1 MSTGTAPLAAH
12 APAPAPLPPIGA
24 AGLAAMPRTAR
35 IASWLAAGWIA
46 WEFGFYEQ
54 YKLTGNEGSVHLF
67 TILSDWLGTPGG
79 EKPFRL
85 FVATQ
90 EIIAAVLVLLP
101 WTRVPGAALSFATM
115 AGAIFFHVVSPLG
128 IDPYGDGGVL
138 FKEAVFTLGMAALV
152 LVLHRHE
159 IPGWLARLPVIGA
172 RFR

>member
-1 MSTGTAPLAAH
+1 MNATFTSAADRRI
-12 APAPAPLPPIGA
+12 PAQDFPIGA
-24 AGLAAMPRTAR
+24 AGLAAMPRAAR

-46 WEFGFYEQ
+46 WEFGYYEQ

-85 FVATQ
+85 FVGIQ
-90 EIIAAVLVLLP
+90 EIVAAVLVLLP
-101 WTRVPGAALSFATM
+101 WTRVPGAALSVVTM

-138 FKEAVFTLGMAALV
+138 FKEAVFTLAMSALI

-159 IPGWLARLPVIGA
+159 IPGWLRRLPVIGKHLA
-172 RFR
+172 

>member
-1 MSTGTAPLAAH
+1 MPPFLVFSPRVDRTLILLAW
-12 APAPAPLPPIGA
+12 PAAI
-24 AGLAAMPRTAR
+24 
-35 IASWLAAGWIA
+35 WIA
-46 WEFGFYEQ
+46 FEFLWYEQ

-90 EIIAAVLVLLP
+90 EIICAVLVLIP
-101 WTRVPGAALSFATM
+101 RTRFIGAVGSLATM

-138 FKEAVFTLGMAALV
+138 FKEACFTLVMAAFVMLA
-152 LVLHRHE
+152 HRAE
-159 IPGWLARLPVIGA
+159 GFALLGWLRA
-172 RFR
+172 RFLPAAA